1 MRYRIGAYGAER
13 VDEEYDHYDDRID
26 VNKLNFV
33 VFSIDSVSIESNRI
47 ESKRILERLVFEQ
60 VPTADHTDYE
70 YSLRGI
76 SVNGKTMFDLYD
88 GLLNEEQSYELFEK
102 INQYHD
108 YFYDDEVDFSA
119 ETLDFIEST
128 NLVPEFYTA
137 MVVDFKSEKDILDIL
152 VTDPAYNGYERFGF
166 LSRIN
171 PEELTEENL
180 SSVVDK
186 LVNTNLIEACTISLK
201 PDISIGEFVQ
211 IKNDEL
217 KSSEEVE
224 NKSEVKSTFKPKT
237 P

>member
-33 VFSIDSVSIESNRI
+33 VFTIDSVSVESRKALEI
-47 ESKRILERLVFEQ
+47 PLERLVFEQ
-60 VPTADHTDYE
+60 VPNANHTDYE

-88 GLLNEEQSYELFEK
+88 GLLNEDQSYELFEK
-102 INQYHD
+102 IKQYND
-108 YFYDDEVDFSA
+108 DFYSEVNFPE
-119 ETLDFIEST
+119 ETLDFLESSD
-128 NLVPEFYTA
+128 VAADFYTV
-137 MVVDFKSEKDILDIL
+137 MVKDVKSEKDIIDLL
-152 VTDPAYNGYERFGF
+152 VTEPAYNGYEGFGF

-180 SSVVDK
+180 SNVIDK
-186 LVNTNLIEACTISLK
+186 LVNANLKEACTISLK
-201 PDISIGEFVQ
+201 SDISIGEFVKM
-211 IKNDEL
+211 KNDEL

>member
-33 VFSIDSVSIESNRI
+33 VFTIDSVSVESRKALEI
-47 ESKRILERLVFEQ
+47 PLERLVFEQ
-60 VPTADHTDYE
+60 VPNANHTDYE

-88 GLLNEEQSYELFEK
+88 GLLNEDQSYKLFEK
-102 INQYHD
+102 IKQYND
-108 YFYDDEVDFSA
+108 DFYSEVNFPA
-119 ETLDFIEST
+119 ETLDFLESSD
-128 NLVPEFYTA
+128 VAADFYTV
-137 MVVDFKSEKDILDIL
+137 MVKDVKSEKDIIDLL
-152 VTDPAYNGYERFGF
+152 VTEPAYNGYEGFGF

-180 SSVVDK
+180 SNVIDK
-186 LVNTNLIEACTISLK
+186 LVNANLKEACTISLK
-201 PDISIGEFVQ
+201 SDISIGEFVKM
-211 IKNDEL
+211 KNDEL